1 MNIKPNPMTKET
13 KERLER
19 ELAEAKKE
27 VVAAGRRA
35 GEAAKQGDLRENSG
49 YELARDEQAA
59 AQAQVL
65 MLKQSL
71 LKPQIIEPRQE
82 TATIGLGNK
91 VTVQFEDGS
100 QMSLTLLGSED
111 GATRDEWLSCD
122 TPIGKE
128 ILGRSAGDEVTLES
142 GRIKILKVEPGDF

>member
-71 LKPQIIEPRQE
+71 LKPQIIEPRLE
-82 TATIGLGNK
+82 TGTAQLGNK

-100 QMSLTLLGSED
+100 QMDLTLLGSED
-111 GATRDEWLSCD
+111 GATKDSWLSCD
-122 TPIGKE
+122 TPIGKG

-142 GRIKILKVEPGDF
+142 GRIRLIKIEPGDF

>member
-1 MNIKPNPMTKET
+1 MNIKPNPMTQET

-19 ELAEAKKE
+19 ELGEAKKE

-65 MLKQSL
+65 MLKQAL
-71 LKPQIIEPRQE
+71 LKPQIIEPRLE
-82 TATIGLGNK
+82 TGTVGLGNK
-91 VTVQFEDGS
+91 VTIQFEDGS
-100 QMSLTLLGSED
+100 QMDLTVLGSED
-111 GATRDEWLSCD
+111 GATKDSWLSCD
-122 TPIGKE
+122 TPIGKGV
-128 ILGRSAGDEVTLES
+128 LGKKAGDEVTLDS
-142 GRIKILKVEPGDF
+142 GKIRIIKVAPGDF

>member
-1 MNIKPNPMTKET
+1 MIIKPNPMTQET

-19 ELAEAKKE
+19 ELEGAKAE

-49 YELARDEQAA
+49 YELAREEQAA

-71 LKPQIIEPRQE
+71 LKPQIIEPRLE
-82 TATIGLGNK
+82 TGTVGLGNK
-91 VTVQFEDGS
+91 VTIQFEDGS
-100 QMSLTLLGSED
+100 QMPLTLLGSED
-111 GATRDEWLSCD
+111 GATKDGWLSCD

-128 ILGRSAGDEVTLES
+128 ILGRSAGDEVTLDS
-142 GRIKILKVEPGDF
+142 GKIKLLKVEPGDF